1 MPLSE
6 THYPDSYYYHS
17 ANQIKDRP
25 SLHEDITTE
34 VCIIG
39 AGYTG
44 LLSAI
49 NLAEKGYKVVVLEA
63 NRVGWGASGR
73 NGGQVGS
80 GHNKKIHQLE
90 KDHGKSLANDLWNL
104 SEKAK
109 SIVDERIKVHD
120 ISCDLKQ
127 GNATVSNN
135 PNDDELHRDYVE
147 KLNRDYDYQL
157 IRYMDSSEVSEMFHS
172 PFFSGGGSIDMG
184 GMHLHPLNYAL
195 GLADAAEKLGVT
207 IYEQSKVIS
216 YTKSDPS
223 LITTNKG
230 NVNAKIVVLACNA
243 YLGKLESKL
252 AVKIMPVNNF
262 MLATEPLSEEDARY
276 INRDDVCA
284 HDNKFHVH
292 YFRMSEDN
300 RLLFGGGENYTRSF
314 PKDLKSYV
322 RKTMLDVFP
331 HLSKIAIDYAWGG
344 TIGVTV
350 NRMPHIGRL
359 EKNIYFSQGYSGHG
373 VALAS
378 LAGTIIA
385 EAIDGEATKMDIFG
399 KVKIPTYPGGTLL
412 RWPGFYLGMVYYSLK
427 DRL

>member
-1 MPLSE
+1 MPLTE
-6 THYPDSYYYHS
+6 TQYPDTYYYHS
-17 ANQIKDRP
+17 ANKINNRSDLQ
-25 SLHEDITTE
+25 EDITAD

-49 NLAEKGYKVVVLEA
+49 NLAEKGYQVVVLEA

-90 KDHGKSLANDLWNL
+90 KDYGKSLARDLWDL
-104 SEKAK
+104 SEEAK
-109 SIVDERIKVHD
+109 NIVENRINEHD
-120 ISCDLKQ
+120 IHCDLKH
-127 GNATVSNN
+127 GNATVS
-135 PNDDELHRDYVE
+135 DDPDDDQAHRDYVD
-147 KLNRDYDYQL
+147 KLNRDYGYES
-157 IRYMDSSEVSEMFHS
+157 IRYMNSEEVSEMFHS
-172 PFFSGGGSIDMG
+172 PFFKGGGSLDMG

-195 GLADAAEKLGVT
+195 GLADAAEKLGAT
-207 IYEQSKVIS
+207 IYEQSRVIG

-223 LITTNKG
+223 LIKTNKG
-230 NVNAKIVVLACNA
+230 NVTAKIVILACNA
-243 YLGKLESKL
+243 YLEKLERKL

-262 MLATEPLSEEDARY
+262 MLATEPLSYDDARY

-292 YFRMSEDN
+292 YFRISEDN
-300 RLLFGGGENYTRSF
+300 RLIFGGGENYVPTF
-314 PKDLKSYV
+314 PKDIKSYV
-322 RKTMLDVFP
+322 RQTMLDVFP
-331 HLSKIAIDYAWGG
+331 NLSDTAIDYAWGG

-350 NRMPHIGRL
+350 NRMTHIGRL
-359 EKNIYFSQGYSGHG
+359 GKNIYFSQGYSGHG
-373 VALAS
+373 IALAS

-385 EAIDGEATKMDIFG
+385 EAIDGEVAKMDVFG

>member
-90 KDHGKSLANDLWNL
+90 KDYGKSLANDLWNL

-135 PNDDELHRDYVE
+135 PNDDEMHRDYVE

-262 MLATEPLSEEDARY
+262 MLATEPLSEEDAHY

-399 KVKIPTYPGGTLL
+399 KVKIQTYPGGTLL

>member
-1 MPLSE
+1 MPVSA

-25 SLHEDITTE
+25 YLQENINTE

-49 NLAEKGYKVVVLEA
+49 NLAEKGYKVVVLES

-80 GHNKKIHQLE
+80 GHNKKIQLLE
-90 KDHGKSLANDLWNL
+90 KDYGKSLARDLWNL
-104 SEKAK
+104 SEEAK
-109 SIVDERIKVHD
+109 NIVEERIKFHE

-127 GNATVSNN
+127 GNATVSND
-135 PNDDELHRDYVE
+135 PNDDQVHRDYVE
-147 KLNRDYDYQL
+147 KLNSDYDYKS

-172 PFFSGGGSIDMG
+172 PFFNGGGSLDMG

-216 YTKSDPS
+216 YTKSEPS
-223 LITTNKG
+223 LIKTNKG
-230 NVNAKIVVLACNA
+230 NVTAKIVVLACNA
-243 YLGKLESKL
+243 YLEKLERKL

-262 MLATEPLSEEDARY
+262 MLATEPLSKEDARY
-276 INRDDVCA
+276 INKDDVCA

-300 RLLFGGGENYTRSF
+300 RLLFGGGENYTRNY

-331 HLSKIAIDYAWGG
+331 HLSNTAIDYAWGG

-350 NRMPHIGRL
+350 NRMSHIGRL
-359 EKNIYFSQGYSGHG
+359 EKNIYSFIY
-373 VALAS
+373 V
-378 LAGTIIA
+378 I
-385 EAIDGEATKMDIFG
+385 
-399 KVKIPTYPGGTLL
+399 
-412 RWPGFYLGMVYYSLK
+412 
-427 DRL
+427 

>member
-90 KDHGKSLANDLWNL
+90 KDYGKSLANDLWNL

-135 PNDDELHRDYVE
+135 PNDDEMHRDYVE

-399 KVKIPTYPGGTLL
+399 KVKIQTYPGGTLL

>member
-90 KDHGKSLANDLWNL
+90 KDYGKSLANDLWNL

-135 PNDDELHRDYVE
+135 PNDDEMHRDYVE

-399 KVKIPTYPGGTLL
+399 KVKIPAYPGGTLL

>member
-1 MPLSE
+1 MPLSA

-25 SLHEDITTE
+25 YLEENINTE

-49 NLAEKGYKVVVLEA
+49 NLAEKGYKVVVLES

-80 GHNKKIHQLE
+80 GHNKKIQLLE
-90 KDHGKSLANDLWNL
+90 KDYGKSLARDLWNL
-104 SEKAK
+104 SEEAK
-109 SIVDERIKVHD
+109 NVVEERIKFHE

-127 GNATVSNN
+127 GNATVSND
-135 PNDDELHRDYVE
+135 PNDDQAHRDYVE
-147 KLNRDYDYQL
+147 KLNSDYDYKS

-172 PFFSGGGSIDMG
+172 PFFNGGGSLDMG

-216 YTKSDPS
+216 YTKSEPS
-223 LITTNKG
+223 LIKTNKG
-230 NVNAKIVVLACNA
+230 NVTAKIVVLACNA
-243 YLGKLESKL
+243 YLEKLERKL

-262 MLATEPLSEEDARY
+262 ILATEPLSNEDARY
-276 INRDDVCA
+276 INKDDVCA

-300 RLLFGGGENYTRSF
+300 RLLFGGGENYTRNY

-331 HLSKIAIDYAWGG
+331 HLSNTAIDYAWGG

-350 NRMPHIGRL
+350 NRMSHIGRL

-412 RWPGFYLGMVYYSLK
+412 RWPGFYLGMVYYSLR